1 MDPAPRYGA
10 QTKARKAALDVLFA
24 AELRDV
30 ETMLLLSQL
39 RQEQGTVRELTSQ
52 IVHGVA
58 AHRDELDSWL
68 SELLAKPWTV
78 ERMPG
83 VDRNLARMALFELQ
97 YTETPAAAVI
107 SEAVRL
113 ASDLSTDESPAFL
126 NGVLSAAVKSDRKEV
141 DN

>member
-68 SELLAKPWTV
+68 GELLAKPWTV

>member
-1 MDPAPRYGA
+1 
-10 QTKARKAALDVLFA
+10 
-24 AELRDV
+24 
-30 ETMLLLSQL
+30 MLLLSQL

-68 SELLAKPWTV
+68 SKLLAKPWTV